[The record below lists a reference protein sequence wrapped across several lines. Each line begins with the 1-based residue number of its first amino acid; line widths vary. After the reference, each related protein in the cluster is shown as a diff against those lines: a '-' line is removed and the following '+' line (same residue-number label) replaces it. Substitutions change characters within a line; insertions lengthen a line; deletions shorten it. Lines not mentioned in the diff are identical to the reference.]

1 MTPLNITLLFVSS
14 FVIAVFLHR
23 HLTQRAYLKQQY
35 LISLDVAATHLDE
48 RARKTLAAYEH
59 YFDCGIPQDL
69 LSTLLE
75 LNLIRETIHPHKYVI
90 TQKGY
95 DVGVKLELF
104 GFPHNVYP
112 A

>member
-1 MTPLNITLLFVSS
+1 MTPLTITLLLISS
-14 FVIAVFLHR
+14 LIIAVFLHR
-23 HLTQRAYLKQQY
+23 YRTQRAYLKQQY
-35 LISLDVAATHLDE
+35 LISLDVAASHLDE
-48 RARKTLAAYEH
+48 RARETLAAYEH

-69 LSTLLE
+69 LSTLIE
-75 LNLIRETIHPHKYVI
+75 LNLIRETTYPHKYVI

-104 GFPHNVYP
+104 GFPHNVFP